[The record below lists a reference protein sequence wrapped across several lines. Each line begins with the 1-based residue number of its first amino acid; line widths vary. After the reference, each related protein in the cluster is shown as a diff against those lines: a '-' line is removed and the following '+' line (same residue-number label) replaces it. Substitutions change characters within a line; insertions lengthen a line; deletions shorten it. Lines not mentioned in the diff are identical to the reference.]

1 MPSHPPPRRSKRI
14 QAKTL
19 VDAPIRVDF
28 KKSKTQRRFARRLK
42 RDIRRELFDT
52 HDDWYGLDY
61 PDLMVTITRNH
72 YYPTETDKFI
82 VQLLGDSFGC
92 HTCRTFI
99 STDRNQP
106 WTGDHIPPTQL
117 RDGVRTWAEG
127 QLGFNG
133 GQQVL
138 APQCTACSSQQAAL
152 VRTLNSMPRV
162 QDALNYLTDPRNRDE
177 RKLIIGG
184 KQFLVGTNCI
194 QATGRKVNQTQGRQV
209 QHLGERQGCHS
220 CGTLYPASVYIA
232 DHIVPKEFCTTY
244 MPQVFE
250 VLGIHEIDWDELEL
264 RPQCPRCSTRQG
276 GKISTISVRA
286 LQFARTVGITVYK
299 Y

>member
-1 MPSHPPPRRSKRI
+1 MPSRRSKRI
-14 QAKTL
+14 QAKKVL
-19 VDAPIRVDF
+19 DAPIRFDF
-28 KKSKTQRRFARRLK
+28 KKDLRQKGFARQLK
-42 RDIRRELFDT
+42 KDIRRELSDT
-52 HDDWYGLDY
+52 HEDWYGLEY
-61 PDLMVTITRNH
+61 PNEMLTISRNY
-72 YYPTETDKFI
+72 YYPSEIDRFI
-82 VQLLGDSFGC
+82 IQQLGNSFGC

-117 RDGVRTWAEG
+117 RAGVRTWAEG

-138 APQCTACSSQQAAL
+138 APQCSGCSSRQAAL
-152 VRTLNSMPRV
+152 VKSLNAMPLI
-162 QDALNYLTDPRNRDE
+162 QHAIDFLNDALHRDE
-177 RKLIIGG
+177 KKLILGG
-184 KQFLVGTNCI
+184 KQFLVGTNCV
-194 QATGRKVNQTQGRQV
+194 QATGPKVTQTQGRRV